1 MIRKAMIDDAKNIV
15 DCVRNVMKE
24 AWEKY
29 EKGYYPKKAID
40 FDLKHFNEE
49 RVEKIIGSENAF
61 LFMAEEDRTIGVI
74 HGILYSDSGFG
85 MIHWLGVEFEHQDR
99 GIGKQLLEKV
109 FEYCEKK
116 KIHKISLYT
125 LPVLRN
131 AINLYLKTGFVPEG
145 YLKEQWWGVDF
156 IFMSKWL

>member
-1 MIRKAMIDDAKNIV
+1 MIREAKIHNTKEIV
-15 DCVRNVMKE
+15 DCVHRVMRE

-29 EKGYYPKKAID
+29 EKDYYPRKAID
-40 FDLKHFNEE
+40 FDLKHFNKE
-49 RVEKIIGSENAF
+49 RVEKIISSENAF
-61 LFMAEEDRTIGVI
+61 LFMAEEDRTVGVI

-85 MIHWLGVEFEHQDR
+85 MIHWLGVDFAYQNKGTGE
-99 GIGKQLLEKV
+99 QLLEKV

-131 AINLYLKTGFVPEG
+131 AINLYLKTDFVPEG
-145 YLKEQWWGVDF
+145 YLKKQWWGVDF